1 MSSKATNGFNHKVF
15 GVTSEGVA
23 VFLRRS
29 LKSLKIDPET
39 QSFTV
44 KITGGPDGDVAGN
57 MMKILIRDYGS
68 RAKIVGVAD
77 GFGCAEDPE
86 GLCHTELLR
95 LFEAQLPIN
104 HFDPKQLSARGRVYD
119 TNTEEGSQ
127 MRNTMHNRVISDIF
141 VPGGGRPDT
150 INSKNYKKFL
160 SADGKPS
167 SPLIVEGANLF
178 IWQMRGRSCTMKH
191 E

>member
-1 MSSKATNGFNHKVF
+1 MSTASSIATNGFNHKVF
-15 GVTSEGVA
+15 GC
-23 VFLRRS
+23 
-29 LKSLKIDPET
+29 
-39 QSFTV
+39 V
-44 KITGGPDGDVAGN
+44 K
-57 MMKILIRDYGS
+57 
-68 RAKIVGVAD
+68 
-77 GFGCAEDPE
+77 DPE
-86 GLCHTELLR
+86 GLCQADLPR
-95 LFEAQLPIN
+95 LFNTEQPIN
-104 HFDPKQLSARGRVYD
+104 HFDASQLSARGRVYD
-119 TNTEEGSQ
+119 ANTEEGSQ